1 MKHTALVYGTHA
13 VLSVLN
19 LESRKVY
26 EILYTNNTK
35 SKIPAKFLN
44 IARLSTDYEI
54 NKVLEKKGKNLNHQ
68 GLLAF
73 CSEIIPKKLKE
84 VNLKKQKSLVV
95 ILDSLTDVTNI
106 GTILRSC
113 SSFNV
118 DFLLYH
124 KTNMPE
130 ITKNEVVAKNSC
142 GGIEMVP
149 IVIESNLANSI
160 AQLKKNNYW
169 VVGLDGSGKDTLR
182 DISSKQLEKVAIIL
196 GSEGFGMRDLT
207 LKLCDFVAK
216 INISQKM
223 ESLNVSSAAS
233 IALYEFSN

>member
-1 MKHTALVYGTHA
+1 MKNTTIVYGTHA

-19 LESRKVY
+19 LGSRKVY
-26 EILYTNNTK
+26 EVLYTNKTK
-35 SKIPAKFLN
+35 AKIPAKFLN

-54 NKVLEKKGKNLNHQ
+54 NKILEKKGKNLNHQ

-84 VNLKKQKSLVV
+84 VNLTKQKSLVV

-106 GTILRSC
+106 GTIIRSC
-113 SSFNV
+113 SAFNV

-124 KTNMPE
+124 KTNMPD
-130 ITKNEVVAKNSC
+130 ITKNEIVAKNAC
-142 GGIEMVP
+142 GGLEMVP

-160 AQLKKNNYW
+160 TSLKKNNYW
-169 VVGLDGSGKDTLR
+169 VVGLDGSGQETLQE
-182 DISSKQLEKVAIIL
+182 ISSKKLEKVAIIL
-196 GSEGFGMRDLT
+196 GSEGAGMRDLT
-207 LKLCDFVAK
+207 LKLCDFVGK
-216 INISQKM
+216 INISEKM

-233 IALYEFSN
+233 IALYEFGS

>member
-84 VNLKKQKSLVV
+84 VNLKKQK
-95 ILDSLTDVTNI
+95 I
-106 GTILRSC
+106 R
-113 SSFNV
+113 
-118 DFLLYH
+118 
-124 KTNMPE
+124 
-130 ITKNEVVAKNSC
+130 
-142 GGIEMVP
+142 
-149 IVIESNLANSI
+149 
-160 AQLKKNNYW
+160 
-169 VVGLDGSGKDTLR
+169 
-182 DISSKQLEKVAIIL
+182 
-196 GSEGFGMRDLT
+196 
-207 LKLCDFVAK
+207 
-216 INISQKM
+216 
-223 ESLNVSSAAS
+223 
-233 IALYEFSN
+233 